1 MSIEQLEPWEVD
13 SVDLN
18 LRHYSGHPT
27 DVIKEIK
34 YDIEKYLSSPSVTDE
49 QRRIYSAIYNALEY
63 YTVISYIQPA
73 DFDTEDSFLS
83 CAIDSFNQDAIY
95 LSKKYD
101 SNDPTKQPVISFSA
115 RIKSLISFIEK
126 MKEKINEYLRT
137 GRDLSNFNQSL
148 RDLLG
153 ARIVVTPPD
162 EIKKLGPQAE
172 CEFLYK
178 VVYDLM
184 EKHGINKTDSFSK
197 EPDVYQFIDI
207 DSAHN
212 PHRQRDIEERPAKEG
227 FAEGV
232 DIYIPTSRI
241 PEIDRPHVSRKVKDY
256 VMYPKYLGYQSIHI
270 CVIPDYSEFVSSKQL
285 PMCII
290 PPANNNYY
298 VEYQFRTDTQNEY
311 AEHGLASHKGS
322 YKPDQG
328 RYHRLAVPLYIEVD
342 GPHDISDNW
351 PDKPIVKRNGAK
363 KLKLRNFA
371 ESYERFYGHT
381 FADRFGISFKEF
393 RDLFSTAERDDI
405 LSLKKVPVY
414 NPEIDSYELESPEI
428 AVALTDAQI
437 VSIKQKIA
445 NADNKTIMHVLDE
458 LGIIDGSRAESSTT
472 VEFLAKKP
480 KVRLVKVRSLDLLKI
495 KDSKSLGTPSIP
507 DSNSQSLDDNI

>member
-1 MSIEQLEPWEVD
+1 MNLEQLESWEVD
-13 SVDLN
+13 NVDLN

-34 YDIEKYLSSPSVTDE
+34 YNIEKYLSSQNVTDE
-49 QRRIYSAIYNALEY
+49 QRRIYSAVYNALEY
-63 YTVISYIQPA
+63 YSVISYIQPA

-83 CAIDSFNQDAIY
+83 CAIDSFNQDSRY

-101 SNDPTKQPVISFSA
+101 PSDPTAIPVISFSA
-115 RIKSLISFIEK
+115 RIKSPISFIEK
-126 MKEKINEYLRT
+126 MKEKISEYIKT
-137 GRDLSNFNQSL
+137 GRDLSNFNESL

-153 ARIVVTPPD
+153 ARIVVTPPI

-184 EKHGINKTDSFSK
+184 EKHGINKTDSFNK
-197 EPDVYQFIDI
+197 EPDVYEFIDI
-207 DSAHN
+207 NTKYH
-212 PHRQRDIEERPAKEG
+212 PHKQEEIQERPAKEG

-232 DIYIPTSRI
+232 NIFIPTSRI

-256 VMYPKYLGYQSIHI
+256 VMYPKFSGYQSVHV
-270 CVIPDYSEFVSSKQL
+270 CVIPDYSEFIGSKQL

-290 PPANNNYY
+290 PPAKNDYY
-298 VEYQFRTDTQNEY
+298 IEYQFRTDVQNEF
-311 AEHGLASHKGS
+311 AEHGIASHKKN

-342 GPHDISDNW
+342 GPHDIADNW
-351 PDKPIVKRNGAK
+351 PDKPIPKKPGAYK

-393 RDLFSTAERDDI
+393 RDLFSTSERDDI
-405 LSLKKVPVY
+405 LSLRKVPVF
-414 NPEIDSYELESPEI
+414 NPELDSYELASPEI
-428 AVALTDAQI
+428 TVALTDNQI
-437 VSIKQKIA
+437 FAIKQKLSSHEE
-445 NADNKTIMHVLDE
+445 KTMMRVLDE
-458 LGIIDGSRAESSTT
+458 LGITDGSKSQDSTT
-472 VEFLAKKP
+472 VEFLSRKP
-480 KVRLVKVRSLDLLKI
+480 KVKLVRVRSGKL
-495 KDSKSLGTPSIP
+495 SKESSKTQETPTKP
-507 DSNSQSLDDNI
+507 DDNIQSLEDN